1 MSVELKAQ
9 NHAQNQDRER
19 LNYNRQPRIYPAT
32 EVIQSAQTA
41 DVYKRYFNHFLDYIK
56 IHDLQVLL
64 DYSPKVI
71 KQMLIDYILYLRD
84 EKAGKKLTK
93 SPTKVRL
100 SAVLYFFQINYDDF
114 NLTLRNFKTHL
125 PSDDKDAVGEDR
137 PYTKEEITLFAY
149 H

>member
-84 EKAGKKLTK
+84 EKKLTK
-93 SPTKVRL
+93 GSIKVRL
-100 SAVLYFFQINYDDF
+100 SAVLYFFRINNDDF
-114 NLTLRNFKTHL
+114 NLTIRNF
-125 PSDDKDAVGEDR
+125 R
-137 PYTKEEITLFAY
+137 
-149 H
+149 